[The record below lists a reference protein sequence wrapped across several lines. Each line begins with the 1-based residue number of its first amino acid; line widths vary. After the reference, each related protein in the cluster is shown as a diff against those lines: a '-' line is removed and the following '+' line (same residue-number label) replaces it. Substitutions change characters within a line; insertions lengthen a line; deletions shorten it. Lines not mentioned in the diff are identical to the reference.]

1 MQSDL
6 EKDVAALL
14 EEAESAHGVYEAESL
29 GGYDEQWPEWYAAYL
44 LDHGLRE
51 LLPKVMERDP
61 EGLAARL
68 DALNTAFRQEQPGVD
83 WPIYYAQRL
92 AAAERD
98 SAPPAE

>member
-29 GGYDEQWPEWYAAYL
+29 GGYDTKWPEWYAAYL

-51 LLPKVMERDP
+51 LLPGVASGER

-68 DALNTAFRQEQPGVD
+68 DALNSAFRQEHPDGD
-83 WPIYYAQRL
+83 WPLFYAIRL
-92 AAAERD
+92 VAAEGQ
-98 SAPPAE
+98 STPPAR